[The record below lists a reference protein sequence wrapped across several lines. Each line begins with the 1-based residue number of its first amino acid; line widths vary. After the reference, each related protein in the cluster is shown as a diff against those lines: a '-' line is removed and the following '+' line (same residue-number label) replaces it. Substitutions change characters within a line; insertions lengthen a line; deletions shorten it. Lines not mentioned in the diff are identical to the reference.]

1 MIETRRLRLRQWRE
15 ADRKPFAAMN
25 ADPEVMAYFPELYS
39 RARSDGFVDS
49 QMAHLDARG
58 WGWFAI
64 ETRDSERF
72 CGFVGLAEPGFE
84 APFMPA
90 VEIGWR
96 LARPFWG
103 KGYATEGARAT
114 IALAFDDLGI
124 DELVSFTAVANR
136 RSRAVM
142 ERLGMRY
149 DPVDDFDHPRIAA
162 GHPLARHVLYR
173 LSAEDWRPRRKSGRW
188 PPFS

>member
-1 MIETRRLRLRQWRE
+1 MIETERLRLRQWRD
-15 ADRKPFAAMN
+15 ADRAPFAAMN
-25 ADPEVMAYFPELYS
+25 ADRDVMAYFPEPYT
-39 RARSDGFVDS
+39 RARSDSFVDS
-49 QMAHLDARG
+49 QMAHIEAHG

-64 ETRDSERF
+64 ETRETGAF
-72 CGFVGLAEPGFE
+72 CGFAGLSRPGFQ

-114 IALAFDDLGI
+114 IALAFDDLGM
-124 DELVSFTAVANR
+124 ESLVSFTTVENR

-142 ERLGMRY
+142 ERLGMRR
-149 DPVDDFDHPRIAA
+149 DPSEDFDHPRIPV

-173 LSAEDWRPRRKSGRW
+173 LSEKDWRP
-188 PPFS
+188 